1 MLQYNKNLFVFF
13 VDPNNDGKFDDG
25 VDGFRLD
32 NTMDNLDGKPALTN
46 LFIDFWNPL
55 LTHLKKLNPN
65 LKNVAGQSDLKDYG
79 LVYFK
84 KVGAD
89 RMLGFGLQQAI
100 LSFARSNY

>member
-32 NTMDNLDGKPALTN
+32 HTMDNLDGKPALTN
-46 LFIDFWNPL
+46 LFINFWNPL

-65 LKNVAGQSDLKDYG
+65 LKNVAEQSDWKDYG
-79 LVYFK
+79 FAYFK
-84 KVGAD
+84 NAGVD
-89 RMLGFGLQQAI
+89 RMFGFSLQQAT